1 MIENIIP
8 GGAEHLQRLAESHS
22 TAYQQGNPFPNIV
35 FEDFFKEEFLDEVLA
50 EFPDLAK
57 RNTIQYENAFE
68 KKFAGRGEQDFGLA
82 TRQFMHFLNSEPFL
96 QFLQKLT
103 GIEEILIGDPYYIGG
118 GQHEIKRGGLLKI
131 HVDFNKHP
139 KLGLDR
145 RLNVLVYLNKD
156 WDESYGGHFELWNET
171 MDHCVKKISP
181 KFNTLALFST
191 NQISYHG
198 HPDPLNCP
206 EEMSRKSLALYY
218 YSNGRPQHEM
228 QIQQKS
234 HSTLFVE
241 RKTHPEEHSAFVGL
255 RAKNKFK
262 NTLRALLPD
271 AWIQAFKSKSKD
283 W

>member
-118 GQHEIKRGGLLKI
+118 GQHEIKRPFSLINLTSNSTREGR
-131 HVDFNKHP
+131 FNKSINFIGSKPHYLHFVLEEGDTTCVQCN
-139 KLGLDR
+139 KQTNYYCKQGNHLNQSCNDKHGSLDLASSL
-145 RLNVLVYLNKD
+145 RLTSD
-156 WDESYGGHFELWNET
+156 RFH
-171 MDHCVKKISP
+171 
-181 KFNTLALFST
+181 
-191 NQISYHG
+191 
-198 HPDPLNCP
+198 
-206 EEMSRKSLALYY
+206 SLAT
-218 YSNGRPQHEM
+218 NTTNTKTCTNRN
-228 QIQQKS
+228 KS
-234 HSTLFVE
+234 STDTS
-241 RKTHPEEHSAFVGL
+241 TH
-255 RAKNKFK
+255 KC
-262 NTLRALLPD
+262 
-271 AWIQAFKSKSKD
+271 KSSSQ
-283 W
+283 